1 MSVSMSTTSPSRFA
15 QSAWSILAVAALAT
29 GGCTAGREAGQASWL
44 KLPSP
49 WATVQASEKRPSS
62 PTAPKVA
69 AERGTARKS
78 ADAQRPADQEP
89 VAMAILRGRNFERSG
104 DYEKA
109 RQLYEELAKKH
120 PDSPQLA
127 HRLGVVAD
135 CQRRHAE
142 AEHYFQAALSAE
154 PRNAEVLADLGYC
167 YFLQGQLSKAES
179 ALLKATLVEPANKRY
194 RNNLGLVLG
203 HLGRHDEALAHF
215 KLANSEAD
223 ACYNLAFIF
232 AAQERVEEAKKC
244 FQMALNA
251 DPTHDAAREALAS
264 FEEFDQLPDHMRNL
278 DTLADGDVRW
288 VPYVEGGSNESQVV
302 QAGASTVT
310 SRDASRVTR
319 ALHQESRGMLNRN
332 MQSQRNDEPP
342 IDSGQ

>member
-1 MSVSMSTTSPSRFA
+1 MSTYLPSRLA
-15 QSAWSILAVAALAT
+15 KVTWSILAAAVLAT
-29 GGCTAGREAGQASWL
+29 TGCTAGREGGQASWL

-49 WATVQASEKRPSS
+49 WATVQRSEKQPAS
-62 PTAPKVA
+62 PVTASGKVA
-69 AERGTARKS
+69 GDKGAASRSAAARQ
-78 ADAQRPADQEP
+78 ATDQEP
-89 VAMAILRGRNFERSG
+89 VALALLRGRNFERSG

-109 RQLYEELAKKH
+109 RQLYDELASKH
-120 PDSPQLA
+120 PGSPQIA

-135 CQRRHAE
+135 FQRRHAE
-142 AEHYFQAALSAE
+142 AEHYFHAALEAE

-179 ALLKATLVEPANKRY
+179 ALLKATLLEPSNKRY

-203 HLGRHDEALAHF
+203 HMGRHDEALAHF

-232 AAQERVEEAKKC
+232 AAQERVDEAKKC

-264 FEEFDQLPDHMRNL
+264 FEEYDQLPEHMRDA
-278 DTLADGDVRW
+278 DTLADGNVRW
-288 VPYVEGGSNESQVV
+288 VPYVEDSVGDSQVV
-302 QAGASTVT
+302 QAGGTAVT

-319 ALHQESRGMLNRN
+319 ALHQESRGMLDRN
-332 MQSQRNDEPP
+332 MQSQRNDEPAAP
-342 IDSGQ
+342 